1 MNKEV
6 CCEDCC
12 VCDKK
17 HDLFTCEKNCWENVC
32 EHCYQGDKEHRNK
45 VDEINKSRHK
55 NCINKERFMQYIKNT
70 YRLNGYYEEVYKPIK
85 TRIKDRWFDND

>member
-17 HDLFTCEKNCWENVC
+17 HDLFTCEKNCWEMYVNIVI
-32 EHCYQGDKEHRNK
+32 K
-45 VDEINKSRHK
+45 V
-55 NCINKERFMQYIKNT
+55 IKNI
-70 YRLNGYYEEVYKPIK
+70 EIK
-85 TRIKDRWFDND
+85 LMKLINQDIKIVLIKKDLCNILKTHIA

>member
-32 EHCYQGDKEHRNK
+32 EHFYQGDKEHRNK

-55 NCINKERFMQYIKNT
+55 NCINK
-70 YRLNGYYEEVYKPIK
+70 
-85 TRIKDRWFDND
+85 

>member
-32 EHCYQGDKEHRNK
+32 EHCYQGDKEQIPCCFSEVN
-45 VDEINKSRHK
+45 EIGKHIT
-55 NCINKERFMQYIKNT
+55 NCINWPTKLDK
-70 YRLNGYYEEVYKPIK
+70 
-85 TRIKDRWFDND
+85 DNDCGRISSLVII